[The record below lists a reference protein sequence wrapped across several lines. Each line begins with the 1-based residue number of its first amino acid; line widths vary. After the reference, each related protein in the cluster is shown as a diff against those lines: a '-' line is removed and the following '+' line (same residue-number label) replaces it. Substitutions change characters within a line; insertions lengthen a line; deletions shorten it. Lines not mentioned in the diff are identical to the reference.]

1 MQDPLQGIIN
11 RPIPLL
17 SGALFASPSWPSQQL
32 PAFVL
37 PCVARSCYGCF
48 QLAWTGMQAGAAF
61 QLSTV
66 LPYPVSKEQLVQG
79 GSLLADPAPYADH
92 ECLTSYFGG
101 VQKSRREC
109 NGQDGH
115 RLLLQLEH
123 LYWHWAGNCAFC
135 GSISGA
141 IAHRA

>member
-1 MQDPLQGIIN
+1 MQDPLQGNIN

-17 SGALFASPSWPSQQL
+17 AGALFASPSWPSQQ
-32 PAFVL
+32 L

-79 GSLLADPAPYADH
+79 GSLLADAAPYADH
-92 ECLTSYFGG
+92 LN
-101 VQKSRREC
+101 V
-109 NGQDGH
+109 
-115 RLLLQLEH
+115 
-123 LYWHWAGNCAFC
+123 
-135 GSISGA
+135 
-141 IAHRA
+141 